1 MSVRISKDGMSGK
14 EYKCAHPWPNN
25 CSIQHGEKGMV
36 FKKAGGGYVTPFF
49 EAFPDKTVTASYIRG
64 EGETI
69 LEAENDAFSK
79 FSAMV
84 DCKQHEYERF
94 RDSERGKCIHCNS
107 AKDLVFPPMEKH
119 KCSICDKPSV
129 NFRVSNIEINDVED
143 DDDIESFLSGKSEED
158 FIYCYQHYKEKT
170 FLEVE
175 KLEPLRNFYIEN
187 DKLFYSVPRL
197 LKDYFIIKQYESE
210 FLKEEDYLTKRAM
223 KPLEDRLDA
232 SLNGFTQ
239 YIHYAL
245 QDMTVF
251 KEAPEHMSN
260 ILFTKNEIKTSI
272 LLTIYFNGNMEHLS
286 TILEDEPTIDK
297 SIYMNIMTRCVN
309 HFKVSIAK
317 EVQLDKER
325 DEAFRLANERIVAEK
340 AAKSTT

>member
-1 MSVRISKDGMSGK
+1 M
-14 EYKCAHPWPNN
+14 
-25 CSIQHGEKGMV
+25 
-36 FKKAGGGYVTPFF
+36 
-49 EAFPDKTVTASYIRG
+49 TASYIRG

-94 RDSERGKCIHCNS
+94 RNSERGKCIHCNS
-107 AKDLVFPPMEKH
+107 SKDLVFPPMEKH

-129 NFRVSNIEINDVED
+129 NFRVSNIEINDVEE

-272 LLTIYFNGNMEHLS
+272 LLTTYFNGNMEHLS
-286 TILEDEPTIDK
+286 TILKDEPTIANFM
-297 SIYMNIMTRCVN
+297 YMDIMSRCLT
-309 HFKVSIAK
+309 HFEISIAK
-317 EVQLDKER
+317 EVEEDRKR
-325 DEAFRLANERIVAEK
+325 HEAFKKAEERIQAEK
-340 AAKSTT
+340 SKS